1 LGCLK
6 GTFRKVSD
14 LFSSLEKGNLFVN
27 PFIPLHREKVQH
39 WLEKRG
45 RSVASCRHLGCLGHQ
60 IKDFKVPER
69 KSNSVKS
76 IRTGRL
82 DVTGTVE
89 GSVCASPI
97 LLKVLTFKTITI
109 YKQISLTYARIILTF
124 LAQVFG
130 DEHHF

>member
-1 LGCLK
+1 MQ
-6 GTFRKVSD
+6 D
-14 LFSSLEKGNLFVN
+14 L
-27 PFIPLHREKVQH
+27 
-39 WLEKRG
+39 
-45 RSVASCRHLGCLGHQ
+45 
-60 IKDFKVPER
+60 KVPEE
-69 KSNSVKS
+69 KSASVKS
-76 IRTGRL
+76 IQTGRS
-82 DVTGTVE
+82 DVPSTVE